1 MSAPTVEYR
10 LDTLETVLAE
20 FIMQQNRNLTRL
32 EREMSDFK
40 NEMSDFKNEMK
51 ISHNKTSESNERFK
65 EEMKISHDKT
75 SEGMERFK
83 EEMKISRDKT
93 SEDMKRF
100 KEEMKISHDKTSE
113 DTKRFKEEMKISH
126 DKTSEG
132 MERFKEE
139 MKISRDRASEE
150 VDKYVKEGREGRR
163 EMNKKWGEVT
173 NKLGT
178 FAEDFVAPN
187 IPRIATDFFKFSS
200 IDIFNRRE
208 DRRNPQ
214 DFSQMFEFDVF
225 AVCQAQKRII
235 LTDVKFSVRMKYL
248 ESVKQTLE
256 NFRIAFPEYA
266 SYEVILIF
274 ASMDIAPDQVKYLTK
289 MGIYA
294 LALGDDN
301 MDLLNFEDLN

>member
-51 ISHNKTSESNERFK
+51 ISHNKTSESNE
-65 EEMKISHDKT
+65 
-75 SEGMERFK
+75 
-83 EEMKISRDKT
+83 
-93 SEDMKRF
+93 
-100 KEEMKISHDKTSE
+100 
-113 DTKRFKEEMKISH
+113 RFKEEMKISH

-301 MDLLNFEDLN
+301 MDLLNFEDLNQ

>member
-1 MSAPTVEYR
+1 MSVATIEYR

-51 ISHNKTSESNERFK
+51 ISQ
-65 EEMKISHDKT
+65 DK
-75 SEGMERFK
+75 M
-83 EEMKISRDKT
+83 
-93 SEDMKRF
+93 SEDVK
-100 KEEMKISHDKTSE
+100 
-113 DTKRFKEEMKISH
+113 
-126 DKTSEG
+126 
-132 MERFKEE
+132 
-139 MKISRDRASEE
+139 
-150 VDKYVKEGREGRR
+150 KYQEEGRLGRR

-187 IPRIATDFFKFSS
+187 IPRIATEFFKFPL

-214 DFSQMFEFDVF
+214 DASQVFEFDVF
-225 AVCQAQKRII
+225 VVCHSIKKII
-235 LTDVKFSVRMKYL
+235 LTDVKFSVRMVYL
-248 ESVKQTLE
+248 ESVPKTIE

-266 SYEVILIF
+266 EYEVITIF
-274 ASMDIAPDQVKYLTK
+274 ASMAIAPDQVKYLTK
-289 MGIYA
+289 MGVYA
-294 LALGDDN
+294 LALGDEN
-301 MDLLNFEDLN
+301 MDLLNFENLNQ

>member
-40 NEMSDFKNEMK
+40 NEMK

-65 EEMKISHDKT
+65 EEMKISNDKA
-75 SEGMERFK
+75 
-83 EEMKISRDKT
+83 
-93 SEDMKRF
+93 
-100 KEEMKISHDKTSE
+100 SE

-126 DKTSEG
+126 DKTSENIKNFAEKG
-132 MERFKEE
+132 
-139 MKISRDRASEE
+139 RA
-150 VDKYVKEGREGRR
+150 GRR

-187 IPRIATDFFKFSS
+187 IPRIAADFFKFSS